1 MQSIFGPA
9 STASQPHSVASPSHT
24 SRMKPLAGIRK
35 REGKG
40 FSLWGT
46 VGMAAVAALGIS
58 AIYLVPPEQKIG
70 PIAQADRPVTEPIP
84 LPEQLKPQPTFA
96 PPATV
101 EQPKPATQTSPVKQS
116 SPTTKSSTTDK
127 PARAISRGGSP
138 VRTATVEPDAPSRSA
153 PSARRC
159 TGMDDAHEAWCL
171 QPAVR
176 AADQELRNA
185 YASAIRNG
193 VERSTLVSY
202 RKRWSKVRNR
212 SSDEPRQLIGNYYA
226 LAEELQT
233 LSAQARR
240 ER

>member
-1 MQSIFGPA
+1 
-9 STASQPHSVASPSHT
+9 
-24 SRMKPLAGIRK
+24 
-35 REGKG
+35 
-40 FSLWGT
+40 
-46 VGMAAVAALGIS
+46 
-58 AIYLVPPEQKIG
+58 
-70 PIAQADRPVTEPIP
+70 
-84 LPEQLKPQPTFA
+84 
-96 PPATV
+96 
-101 EQPKPATQTSPVKQS
+101 
-116 SPTTKSSTTDK
+116 
-127 PARAISRGGSP
+127 
-138 VRTATVEPDAPSRSA
+138 
-153 PSARRC
+153 
-159 TGMDDAHEAWCL
+159 MDDAHEAWCL